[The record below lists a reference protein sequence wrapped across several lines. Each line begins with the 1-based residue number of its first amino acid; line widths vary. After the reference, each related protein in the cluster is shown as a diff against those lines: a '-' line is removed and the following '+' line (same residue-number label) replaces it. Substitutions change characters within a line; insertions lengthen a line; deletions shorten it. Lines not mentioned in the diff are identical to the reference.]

1 MEKRIKTELLYGNII
16 MNATE
21 FVIEELNTMS
31 L

>member
-31 L
+31 S